1 MSWVAIIITFALVD
15 NALLSRLLGVC
26 PDITEQGRMR
36 GAVQIGVA
44 MTVLMTVSSVAA
56 WAVETIVL
64 APLGLSFLQTPLF
77 VFLVIGLAFLL
88 ELLATK
94 VIPRFTPAPGFSM
107 AEVGINSASLG
118 IVLVVTRSELGGL
131 ESLVAGFA
139 AGAGYFLVTAMMNA
153 IRERLEVEQVPR
165 SLRGFPL
172 HLISAGLLAYAFMAF
187 DRAFLARIL
196 GS

>member
-1 MSWVAIIITFALVD
+1 MK
-15 NALLSRLLGVC
+15 
-26 PDITEQGRMR
+26 
-36 GAVQIGVA
+36 GAVQIGIA
-44 MTVLMTVSSVAA
+44 MTILMTVSSIGA
-56 WAVETIVL
+56 WAVEDFIL

-77 VFLVIGLAFLL
+77 LFLVLGVGFLL
-88 ELLATK
+88 ELLATR
-94 VIPRFTPAPGFSM
+94 VIPGFAPAPGFSM

-118 IVLVVTRSELGGL
+118 IVLVVARSDMTGA

-139 AGAGYFLVTAMMNA
+139 TGVGYFLVTAMMIA

-165 SLRGFPL
+165 FLRGFPL